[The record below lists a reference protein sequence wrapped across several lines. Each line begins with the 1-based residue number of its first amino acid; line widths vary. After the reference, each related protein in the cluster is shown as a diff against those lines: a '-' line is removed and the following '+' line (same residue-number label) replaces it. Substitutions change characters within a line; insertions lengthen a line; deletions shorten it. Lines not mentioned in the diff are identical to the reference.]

1 MDAEPGLDLREA
13 NSSRATYSLRVE
25 FVAATLTN
33 NNSSPSASS
42 SPVVLTFLSA
52 PQTCAC
58 PASCD
63 ESNLAHRWLGFFA
76 ALLER
81 VAWLRARFSAD
92 TYSSFVPRAF
102 GDTMSSV
109 SEELETWWWISC
121 ATTTRTSRRPC
132 SSHELCTSMISSIGL
147 QKVDHRHVHGG
158 ARVFRDGENHLR
170 RVVNPL
176 KSSEISREAAG
187 RRSWRAYQDDRQVSA
202 TDFCISSP

>member
-1 MDAEPGLDLREA
+1 MMFGSWPLHQMLTFSVTID
-13 NSSRATYSLRVE
+13 SLRVE

-102 GDTMSSV
+102 EQAAGRAAGDNMAVHQGDEGLLRCMHALRAQSRTV
-109 SEELETWWWISC
+109 HLDDFEHR
-121 ATTTRTSRRPC
+121 TT
-132 SSHELCTSMISSIGL
+132 E
-147 QKVDHRHVHGG
+147 
-158 ARVFRDGENHLR
+158 
-170 RVVNPL
+170 VNPL

>member
-1 MDAEPGLDLREA
+1 MMFGSWPLHQMLTFSVTID
-13 NSSRATYSLRVE
+13 SLRVE

-109 SEELETWWWISC
+109 SED
-121 ATTTRTSRRPC
+121 
-132 SSHELCTSMISSIGL
+132 HELCTSMISSIGL